1 MLDTDRSSPPDGD
14 ALPRLQRPGPR
25 PSWRDRLEHLAD
37 ATGSTPSRIVV
48 GMVAAVG
55 ALAAGWWLL
64 RPPADPPEEA
74 LPFASSTV
82 ASVATS
88 ASTASELL
96 VVHVAGAVAAPGLH
110 ELPEGSR
117 VADAIAA
124 AGGLTPQADA
134 ARINL
139 AAPVTDGQRVYVLA
153 VGEQEPAVAVG
164 GGGGDPTGAAP
175 SGPVNLNTA
184 DAEALDSLPG
194 IGPATA
200 AAIIEHRGKVGAFT
214 SVDQLL
220 DVPGIGEAKLE
231 ALRDLVSV

>member
-1 MLDTDRSSPPDGD
+1 VLDTDRSSPDD
-14 ALPRLQRPGPR
+14 DIPRLQRPGPP

-37 ATGSTPSRIVV
+37 ATGSTPARIVV
-48 GMVAAVG
+48 GMAAAAF
-55 ALAAGWWLL
+55 ALAVAWWLL

-74 LPFASSTV
+74 LPFASST
-82 ASVATS
+82 SVVPAAS
-88 ASTASELL
+88 ASTTPEVL
-96 VVHVAGAVAAPGLH
+96 VVHVAGAVASPGLH
-110 ELPEGSR
+110 ELPPGSR
-117 VADAIAA
+117 VADAIEA

-134 ARINL
+134 SRINL
-139 AAPVTDGQRVYVLA
+139 AAPVTDGERVYILA

-164 GGGGDPTGAAP
+164 GGGGDSTGGQP
-175 SGPVNLNTA
+175 GPVNLNTA
-184 DAEALDSLPG
+184 DAEALDALPG

-231 ALRDLVSV
+231 ALRDLVTV

>member
-1 MLDTDRSSPPDGD
+1 VLDTDERSSAADDGP
-14 ALPRLQRPGPR
+14 PRLQRPGP
-25 PSWRDRLEHLAD
+25 PLTWRDRLEHLAD
-37 ATGSTPSRIVV
+37 ATGSTPARIVV
-48 GMVAAVG
+48 GAVAVAV
-55 ALAAGWWLL
+55 ALAIGWWLL

-74 LPFASSTV
+74 LPFASSTSV
-82 ASVATS
+82 LPASS
-88 ASTASELL
+88 STEPALL
-96 VVHVAGAVAAPGLH
+96 VVHVAGAVVSPGLH
-110 ELPEGSR
+110 ELPAGSR

-124 AGGLTPQADA
+124 AGGLSPVADE

-164 GGGGDPTGAAP
+164 GGTGDATAGSP

-184 DAEALDSLPG
+184 DAEELDALPG

-231 ALRDLVSV
+231 ALRDLVTV

>member
-1 MLDTDRSSPPDGD
+1 MLDTDDRSSPADD
-14 ALPRLQRPGPR
+14 DVLPRVQRPGP
-25 PSWRDRLEHLAD
+25 PLTWRDRLEHLAD
-37 ATGSTPSRIVV
+37 ATGSTPARIVV
-48 GMVAAVG
+48 GTLATAV
-55 ALAAGWWLL
+55 ALAVGWWLI

-74 LPFASSTV
+74 LPFASSTS
-82 ASVATS
+82 AP
-88 ASTASELL
+88 ASTASSTSELV
-96 VVHVAGAVAAPGLH
+96 VVHVAGAVASPGLH
-110 ELPEGSR
+110 ELPPGSR

-134 ARINL
+134 SRINL
-139 AAPVTDGQRVYVLA
+139 AAPVSDGQRVYVLA

-164 GGGGDPTGAAP
+164 GGETTAGAP

-184 DAEALDSLPG
+184 DAEALDALPG

-231 ALRDLVSV
+231 ALRDLVTV